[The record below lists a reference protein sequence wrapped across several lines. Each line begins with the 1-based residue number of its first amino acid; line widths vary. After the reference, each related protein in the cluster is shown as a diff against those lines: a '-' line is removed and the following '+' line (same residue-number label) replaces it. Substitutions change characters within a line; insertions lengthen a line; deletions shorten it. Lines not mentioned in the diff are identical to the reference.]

1 MTHISKCLLHGT
13 EVNLA
18 PMILAQNNQQ
28 LLEPWHDLSE
38 CVHSLQN
45 RLTAPNFGI
54 LPFKTL
60 NSTTCSMRPWHARPR
75 SPRRL
80 LL

>member
-1 MTHISKCLLHGT
+1 MTHISKCLLHDT

-38 CVHSLQN
+38 CVHEGAFPSKIGS
-45 RLTAPNFGI
+45 RLRI
-54 LPFKTL
+54 LGFHFTKPSIQQL
-60 NSTTCSMRPWHARPR
+60 VQ
-75 SPRRL
+75 
-80 LL
+80 